1 MRELQLSSVQL
12 VCCEHGLTADITK
25 LVLLLLLLTGDKR
38 RRAELCDEA
47 RSPEAAQAQIDA
59 VLNAFCRNNIRECI
73 CERRLRL

>member
-1 MRELQLSSVQL
+1 VLVLQLSSVQL
-12 VCCEHGLTADITK
+12 VCCDEHGLTADITK
-25 LVLLLLLLTGDKR
+25 LVLLLLLTGDKR
-38 RRAELCDEA
+38 SRAELCDEA